1 VKLLCKVLACSMHV
15 IVHLFKPT
23 EHTTPRA
30 KPKVNF
36 GVQVIKMCQSSSS
49 TATNKP
55 LCWGRRVN
63 NEGAMLVWRHKALF
77 ILGKCSTIEL
87 HPQPQN

>member
-30 KPKVNF
+30 N
-36 GVQVIKMCQSSSS
+36 
-49 TATNKP
+49 
-55 LCWGRRVN
+55 LR
-63 NEGAMLVWRHKALF
+63 
-77 ILGKCSTIEL
+77 
-87 HPQPQN
+87 